1 MMIICDSGSTKVDF
15 RIIDNLGQVQK
26 AACTGLNPLYVSN
39 DEIVKALQEIVLPL
53 SGKHVDSIWFY
64 GAGVVGEAAN
74 NVKLAFSQVFDCDLV
89 YVDSDMLGAARALCS
104 DKPGI
109 ACILGT
115 GSNSCFYDGSRIVQN
130 VHSGG
135 YILGDEA
142 SGADLGK
149 RLLKAYIKGLLPRA
163 IQVEFD
169 KKFGLDYAAIVQKLY
184 REQAPSA
191 FLGSFSPFLVEYRN
205 HPFINSLVNDAFAEF
220 LHVNVMQYDY
230 RRYNVHFVGS
240 VAYAYKEIL
249 EKCVRTSGVSMGTVL
264 RSPIDA
270 LAKYHAQKRIQDE
283 QNSEELMNKAV
294 ASLMARTRIKD
305 AAKAKELLLKY
316 GSVAKAAE
324 NCKSHV

>member
-135 YILGDEA
+135 YILGDEG
-142 SGADLGK
+142 SGAVLGK
-149 RLLKAYIKGLLPRA
+149 YFLSDVLKEVAPKELIELFYDTFRITPAMAMESVYQMPFPNRFLATVAYFLSEHMDDDYVYNMVECNLERFFERNITQYDYQAYPIRMMGSSAVLFRA
-163 IQVEFD
+163 VINNIAE
-169 KKFGLDYAAIVQKLY
+169 KFGAKVDKIDESAIH
-184 REQAPSA
+184 
-191 FLGSFSPFLVEYRN
+191 GLVEY
-205 HPFINSLVNDAFAEF
+205 HS
-220 LHVNVMQYDY
+220 
-230 RRYNVHFVGS
+230 
-240 VAYAYKEIL
+240 
-249 EKCVRTSGVSMGTVL
+249 
-264 RSPIDA
+264 
-270 LAKYHAQKRIQDE
+270 
-283 QNSEELMNKAV
+283 
-294 ASLMARTRIKD
+294 
-305 AAKAKELLLKY
+305 
-316 GSVAKAAE
+316 
-324 NCKSHV
+324 